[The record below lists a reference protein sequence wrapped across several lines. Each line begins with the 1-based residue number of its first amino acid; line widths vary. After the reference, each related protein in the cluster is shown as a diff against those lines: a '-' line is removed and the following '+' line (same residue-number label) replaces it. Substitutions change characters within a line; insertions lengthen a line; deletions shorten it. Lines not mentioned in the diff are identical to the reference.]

1 MFTRTVTPDTKTG
14 PDREQLAEEQF
25 CPPHDFDA
33 TWALP
38 SREDL
43 TAETVRRGCA
53 GACGRTELL
62 VIDDAPTT

>member
-14 PDREQLAEEQF
+14 PDREQLTEEQF

-43 TAETVRRGCA
+43 TAETVPARLCR
-53 GACGRTELL
+53 ACGRTELL
-62 VIDDAPTT
+62 VIDDAPTP